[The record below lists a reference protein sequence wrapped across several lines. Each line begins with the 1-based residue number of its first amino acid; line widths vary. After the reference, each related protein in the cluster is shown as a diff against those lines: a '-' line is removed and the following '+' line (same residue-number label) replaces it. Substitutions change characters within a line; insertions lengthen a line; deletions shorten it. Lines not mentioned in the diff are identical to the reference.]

1 MLLDAYTVRQGRNEG
16 LLDEEGVME
25 IGVGGEDDG
34 AEKGS
39 VVGDEEAGEGSNFLL
54 LLFDIVRPGHS
65 CSPNEARE
73 RGDRGRRE
81 KERRS
86 ENGLSTRLV
95 PEYDPIRLD
104 LDPILTEHFNC

>member
-1 MLLDAYTVRQGRNEG
+1 MREGRNEG

-39 VVGDEEAGEGSNFLL
+39 VVGDEEAGEGSNLL
-54 LLFDIVRPGHS
+54 LLVFDIVRPGHYFLFAEWS
-65 CSPNEARE
+65 ERE
-73 RGDRGRRE
+73 GDRGRRE

-86 ENGLSTRLV
+86 
-95 PEYDPIRLD
+95 
-104 LDPILTEHFNC
+104 